1 MTPRLLSLLTITLAR
16 IGLFYKS
23 QQVHYYT
30 RERKTGD
37 QVMLRGN
44 RAIAEHQADGTAL
57 RLFVAVATG
66 PAQALES
73 TSMSANSQ
81 STQNVLTSFAGHLA
95 ASRSTRGASG
105 QRREFVGE
113 RVPICMLRDSKNP
126 VATGRYE
133 RDGDA
138 VW

>member
-30 RERKTGD
+30 REGKTGD

-57 RLFVAVATG
+57 RLFVAVGNRPGSGTR
-66 PAQALES
+66 

-95 ASRSTRGASG
+95 ASSSTRGASG

-113 RVPICMLRDSKNP
+113 RVPICMLRDSKNL

>member
-57 RLFVAVATG
+57 RLFVAVGNRPGSGTRIHQYVG
-66 PAQALES
+66 Q
-73 TSMSANSQ
+73 
-81 STQNVLTSFAGHLA
+81 FAVDP
-95 ASRSTRGASG
+95 
-105 QRREFVGE
+105 QRPYVVRRAPG
-113 RVPICMLRDSKNP
+113 C
-126 VATGRYE
+126 
-133 RDGDA
+133 
-138 VW
+138 